1 MTPHGNRRQ
10 DGVLLAEASDT
21 GEQRMARESGD
32 RERRTQ
38 RETDYAGQSDSGAK
52 PGFALSAWSLVFGAV
67 FLLLVLG
74 GLLII

>member
-1 MTPHGNRRQ
+1 
-10 DGVLLAEASDT
+10 
-21 GEQRMARESGD
+21 MARESGD
-32 RERRTQ
+32 SERRTQ

-52 PGFALSAWSLVFGAV
+52 PGLALSAWSLVFGAV

>member
-1 MTPHGNRRQ
+1 MPHGNRRQ
-10 DGVLLAEASDT
+10 DGGLPAEVTDM
-21 GEQRMARESGD
+21 GEQRMATESGD
-32 RERRTQ
+32 SERRTQ

-52 PGFALSAWSLVFGAV
+52 PGLALSAWSLVFGAV